1 MRHRPGEGLCALKSR
16 PDRVSLAAREDESR
30 ADLVKFPYRVQFGGV
45 KTSLVLDT
53 ELADQVAGA
62 VKAVGEK
69 ESTVLRMAVR
79 AGLPIVI
86 SRHQAQRPEGYFAA
100 DYEQWPKER
109 RRLEKSMSKVKQR
122 PR

>member
-1 MRHRPGEGLCALKSR
+1 
-16 PDRVSLAAREDESR
+16 
-30 ADLVKFPYRVQFGGV
+30 VQIGGV

-62 VKAVGEK
+62 VKTIGEK

-86 SRHQAQRPEGYFAA
+86 SRHQTQRTEGYFAT
-100 DYEQWPKER
+100 DYEQWPEER